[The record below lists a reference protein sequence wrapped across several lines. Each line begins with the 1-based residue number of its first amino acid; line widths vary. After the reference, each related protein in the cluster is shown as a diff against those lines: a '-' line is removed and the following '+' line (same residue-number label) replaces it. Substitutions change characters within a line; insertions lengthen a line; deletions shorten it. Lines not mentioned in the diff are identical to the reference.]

1 MIRPNISIVA
11 PKSLEDQEIENYV
24 RYLEDKYKR
33 KLEYLKIDLD
43 EEDDFVGLTY
53 KFITI
58 PFERI
63 RRITGYLV
71 GDMTKWNNA
80 KYEEEKDRVK
90 HIDNL
95 EQL

>member
-1 MIRPNISIVA
+1 MQIIKGDPSHPDKVADRIAGAIV
-11 PKSLEDQEIENYV
+11 
-24 RYLEDKYKR
+24 
-33 KLEYLKIDLD
+33 DLA
-43 EEDDFVGLTY
+43 Y

-58 PFERI
+58 PFERV

-71 GDMTKWNNA
+71 GDMSKWNDA

-90 HIDNL
+90 HTNRL

>member
-43 EEDDFVGLTY
+43 EENDCVGLTY

-71 GDMTKWNNA
+71 GDMDKWNDA

-90 HIDNL
+90 HTNL